1 MWRPSIR
8 RPLTEEQAEVSR
20 SLETIVRILMAATP
34 LLLVGIIT
42 LPQHSTRWLVL
53 LGGIYLLCI
62 STLVFNRRGYT
73 QLAGVVLVVGLWVV
87 LTGAAVTA
95 GGLSSF
101 APTFYVMIVLIAGL
115 LFGQKAAVTT
125 AILCILTAFGLVV
138 MEATGINS
146 NVLPYTPFARWT
158 AVTILTVIVMGLQ
171 YLSIRRVNAALKR
184 SRQELEERLRTEA
197 KFSVLAET
205 AASVIL
211 IYQDGKYRY
220 ANPAAE
226 TITGYSKEEIMGMKL
241 AQLVHPDSR
250 ELIESRALAR
260 ERGENVPSR
269 YEVKIVAKNG
279 DERWLDAAGN
289 WMEFEGK
296 QARLV
301 TAFDITERKRA
312 EEALQRNE
320 DLFRAIVED
329 QNEMIVR
336 WKPDGTRTFVNQ
348 AYCRVFGCTP
358 DTCIGTSFYSQ
369 IVGEYQER
377 IREKVRSL
385 SPDNPVSTDIN
396 QSITGSG
403 ELGWQ
408 EWTDRGIF
416 DSQGNLVELQSTG
429 RDITE
434 RKRAEEQLL
443 FSREQLRAL
452 SERLRRAKE
461 EEGVRIARE
470 LHDEL
475 GSALTSL
482 KWSLLDLK
490 RAEPASNEKIVDMV
504 GLVDETINVVRR
516 ISSELR
522 PGVLDDLGLVSAIEW
537 YTQQFQANTGIDC
550 ECDLLVD
557 DVDLNREQSTVV
569 FRILQ
574 EAMTNILRH
583 AQATKVGVVLEEDE
597 GEIVLEVK
605 DNGRGITESEK
616 LGARSLGL
624 LGMRERASSI
634 GGSIDISGTAGRGTR
649 LILHVPVESKAL
661 D

>member
-1 MWRPSIR
+1 
-8 RPLTEEQAEVSR
+8 
-20 SLETIVRILMAATP
+20 
-34 LLLVGIIT
+34 
-42 LPQHSTRWLVL
+42 VL
-53 LGGIYLLCI
+53 
-62 STLVFNRRGYT
+62 NRRGRT
-73 QLAGVVLVVGLWVV
+73 QSASVVLVVGLWAI
-87 LTGAAVTA
+87 LTGAALTA

-101 APTFYVMIVLIAGL
+101 APTFYVMIVFIAGL
-115 LFGQKAAVTT
+115 LFDQRAAITT
-125 AILCILTAFGLVV
+125 AILCIVTALGLVV
-138 MEATGINS
+138 LQTVGTIS
-146 NVLPYTPFARWT
+146 STPLPYTPVTRWT
-158 AVTILTVIVMGLQ
+158 ALIILTVIVMGLQ
-171 YLSIRRVNAALKR
+171 YLSVRRVNDALER
-184 SRQELEERLRTEA
+184 TRRELEERRRSEA
-197 KFSVLAET
+197 KFRVLTET

-211 IYQDGKYRY
+211 IHQDAKYRY

-226 TITGYSKEEIMGMKL
+226 AITGYNKEEILGMNMDEL
-241 AQLVHPDSR
+241 LHPDFR
-250 ELIESRALAR
+250 QLIESRAQAR
-260 ERGENVPSR
+260 ERGEDVPSR
-269 YEVKIVAKNG
+269 YEVKIVTKNG

-296 QARLV
+296 RARLI

-312 EEALQRNE
+312 EEALRRNE

-329 QNEMIVR
+329 QNDMIVR

-358 DTCIGTSFYSQ
+358 ETCIGTSFYPL
-369 IVGEYQER
+369 IVEEYQGRVRAR
-377 IREKVRSL
+377 IRSL
-385 SPDNPVSTDIN
+385 TPENPVSTEIHE
-396 QSITGSG
+396 SITAG
-403 ELGWQ
+403 EEVRWQ
-408 EWTDRGIF
+408 EWTERGIF
-416 DSQGNLVELQSTG
+416 DLQGNLVEVQSTG

-490 RAEPASNEKIVDMV
+490 KTDPASNEKIVDMV

-522 PGVLDDLGLVSAIEW
+522 PAVLDDLGLVSAIEW
-537 YTQQFQANTGIDC
+537 HTQQFQTNTGIDC
-550 ECDLLVD
+550 DCDLLVD

-583 AQATKVGVVLEEDE
+583 AEATKVSVVLEEDE
-597 GEIVLEVK
+597 GEIVLEIK

-616 LGARSLGL
+616 LGAHTLGL
-624 LGMRERASSI
+624 LGMRERANSI
-634 GGSIDISGTAGRGTR
+634 SGSLDISATAGAGTI
-649 LILHVPVESKAL
+649 LVLHVPVDGKAQ
-661 D
+661 DYTR